1 MPDLSGTLQSVE
13 LDATLW
19 LVPVLP
25 LLASLVLAL
34 WGRALTRDKTLG
46 AAPSERV
53 VGYLG
58 WGGAAAAVVVLSYAG
73 ARLAASSAS
82 QRMLLSSPLSLL
94 RIGSLD
100 VTASFVLSP
109 AIALVAL
116 AVALVGTA
124 LAWRVSQDADAK
136 APELATRLAWIELGV
151 GGSLLAVMADDV
163 VLVLMGWGAIAV
175 VVALGSRAAMV
186 RARFAALAAL
196 FGVGLLFWSLGGEW
210 IGSGD
215 YVPDFRARLVAVH
228 PPDAT
233 PRAHGDE
240 TEPTGFLTLSALTGS
255 RVRVGGVYL
264 CAVGDDGKPGGVSLA
279 GHACRVYAR
288 SPFVRIPVAAAIQDI
303 TVETGPGSYDLT
315 VEKVRL
321 VRGVETTL
329 ALTGPTLSP
338 RLARDQLSLR
348 DETGAYVVQGELS
361 KRKLW
366 GLPVLALVGALLL
379 LAAIAKSVRTAK
391 DELSPLGVSALGVVA
406 AAVLA
411 ERLSFLAGLSTAASV
426 VLALGGGVFALWMAA
441 RAAHAEKLN
450 AALFQIAAAQL
461 GVVLIGLSAESDS
474 LALLHVAVTSLSL
487 GAIALLAHGVPGE
500 LEAAAGKGAR
510 SRARAAQ
517 VAAAVATGAPL
528 PLVGIVWARD
538 AMGRA
543 VFATEGGPVPTWVP
557 YVLMMLTATVAAFA
571 TWRVVLIVWPA
582 PDQQKK
588 TDKGDAVASIG
599 MALAGVAG
607 AMGLLGISGPIVAGK
622 ASVIATTPLMAEA
635 SPMVHSVGMALTAI
649 ALGCSLVGWILARQ
663 RYRGEWQKREARRP
677 GHGLLS
683 RESFGPVPL
692 AAVAEAAGAAVVQ
705 LTRALGGMD
714 AAEREREPEPP
725 SDTDA
730 TPERSVKRPRKEKKR
745 GKK

>member
-1 MPDLSGTLQSVE
+1 M
-13 LDATLW
+13 
-19 LVPVLP
+19 
-25 LLASLVLAL
+25 
-34 WGRALTRDKTLG
+34 
-46 AAPSERV
+46 
-53 VGYLG
+53 
-58 WGGAAAAVVVLSYAG
+58 
-73 ARLAASSAS
+73 
-82 QRMLLSSPLSLL
+82 
-94 RIGSLD
+94 
-100 VTASFVLSP
+100 
-109 AIALVAL
+109 
-116 AVALVGTA
+116 
-124 LAWRVSQDADAK
+124 
-136 APELATRLAWIELGV
+136 
-151 GGSLLAVMADDV
+151 
-163 VLVLMGWGAIAV
+163 
-175 VVALGSRAAMV
+175 
-186 RARFAALAAL
+186 
-196 FGVGLLFWSLGGEW
+196 
-210 IGSGD
+210 
-215 YVPDFRARLVAVH
+215 
-228 PPDAT
+228 
-233 PRAHGDE
+233 
-240 TEPTGFLTLSALTGS
+240 
-255 RVRVGGVYL
+255 YL

-571 TWRVVLIVWPA
+571 TWRVVLIVRPA

-705 LTRALGGMD
+705 LTCSWRHGRRRARARARAAIGHRCDAGAFGQAPARGKEARQEVMRRFIAFFVVLSVLLTTAVCFAGAPVKVHPLRGPAPARMVAEDGDWVTHFVVENVSGGPVQIQELRLLGGDEHDPLLPRGMKVAFTD
-714 AAEREREPEPP
+714 GSPHGRLAAGESKEGSSAGHRRRAAKSPR
-725 SDTDA
+725 STA
-730 TPERSVKRPRKEKKR
+730 TCWW
-745 GKK
+745 